1 MAPVDKL
8 SNPTNPVVVTG
19 TPSTAPIAP
28 QTVTVGSEPTGAD
41 RFTRSPLSAPGG
53 NRAFRT
59 GITGRNIDP
68 SSQIRT
74 VAGVGSFPL
83 SGHFERL
90 DENGFSSDVAG
101 MNRAYFG

>member
-1 MAPVDKL
+1 MAPVNKL
-8 SNPTNPVVVTG
+8 PTSNPIINPA
-19 TPSTAPIAP
+19 TPTTTSLPP

-41 RFTRSPLSAPGG
+41 RFTRGALSAPGA
-53 NRAFRT
+53 NRGFRT
-59 GITGRNIDP
+59 GIAGRSLDP
-68 SSQIRT
+68 SSRVLT
-74 VAGVGSFPL
+74 VAGVGSFPV